1 MVFRMGV
8 KYNISFRR
16 WWFPAVSAMAFVIIG
31 ALLFMIQIHITDN
44 EWVPLS
50 DILLQSPICYFWILW
65 FGMIFFSASGF
76 VREYENRLVMAQTSY
91 PLVRN
96 GDIRKFVK
104 KDMAYSYSK
113 KLFLVFAGIPLLYL
127 SMHYDKQSGFSMP
140 ALLISIIPLV
150 INLIV
155 FAMLRHQFLRKV

>member
-1 MVFRMGV
+1 MGV
-8 KYNISFRR
+8 KDSISIRR
-16 WWFPAVSAMAFVIIG
+16 WLIPAVSAMAFVIIG
-31 ALLFMIQIHITDN
+31 ALLFMFQIHITDN

-76 VREYENRLVMAQTSY
+76 VREYENRLVMAQTAY
-91 PLVRN
+91 PLVCN
-96 GDIRKFVK
+96 GEIRKFVK

-113 KLFLVFAGIPLLYL
+113 KLFWVFAGLPLLYL

-155 FAMLRHQFLRKV
+155 FAMPRHQFLRTV

>member
-1 MVFRMGV
+1 MGV
-8 KYNISFRR
+8 KNKISIRR
-16 WWFPAVSAMAFVIIG
+16 WLIPAVSAVAFVIIG

-50 DILLQSPICYFWILW
+50 EILLQSPVCYFWILW

-76 VREYENRLVMAQTSY
+76 VKEYENRLVMAQTSY

-96 GDIRKFVK
+96 GEIRKFVK

-113 KLFLVFAGIPLLYL
+113 NLFLVFAGIPLLYL

-140 ALLISIIPLV
+140 ALLISTIPLV

-155 FAMLRHQFLRKV
+155 FAMLRHQFLRRL